1 MKTAACYLR
10 VSTDDQHASNQL
22 DDVEQLCRAR
32 GFEPVWYSETASAA
46 AKRRPEF
53 ERMMADVK
61 RGKHAAVVV
70 WALDRLHRNLFAVV
84 RDVTELDRL
93 HVRLLSVRD
102 TWLDVEG
109 PQRSL
114 LVAVLG
120 WVAQFERE
128 RLKER
133 TRAGLD
139 RARREGKTLGRPRVS
154 PVLLGVAADMHRD
167 GSTLA
172 DAAAGA
178 GVSESSLRR
187 HLKRVKP

>member
-10 VSTDDQHASNQL
+10 VSTEDQHASNQL
-22 DDVEQLCRAR
+22 DEVEKLCREK

-53 ERMMADVK
+53 ERMTADVRK
-61 RGKHAAVVV
+61 RKHAAVVV
-70 WALDRLHRNLFAVV
+70 WALDRLHRNLVNVV
-84 RDVTELDRL
+84 RDVAELDRL
-93 HVRLLSVRD
+93 GVRLLSVRD
-102 TWLDVEG
+102 SWLDVDG

-120 WVAQFERE
+120 WVAEFERR
-128 RLKER
+128 RLVER

-139 RARREGKTLGRPRVS
+139 RARKEGKTLGRPRVS
-154 PVLLGVAADMHRD
+154 PVLLSVGADAHRA
-167 GSTLA
+167 GSSLA
-172 DAAAGA
+172 DAAALA

-187 HLKRVKP
+187 FVKVRPA